1 MFFIIFSSFWGKSG
15 KRQSKPQ
22 NHVIQTAHQLFG
34 VLDEPAFDICTVRV
48 CTEDVME
55 VVTTQAEEEYQKSSK
70 TNVFVAVFTTAHA
83 RLKLY
88 EALETLRERVLYY
101 DTDCGVLLAPWA
113 VADPAGSFLGEFT
126 DELDGDPIVE
136 FVSGGAKNY
145 GYLTRSEKT
154 ECKVRGSSLNYK
166 TKQTLNY
173 LSMKENILKEL

>member
-1 MFFIIFSSFWGKSG
+1 MCLW
-15 KRQSKPQ
+15 R
-22 NHVIQTAHQLFG
+22 
-34 VLDEPAFDICTVRV
+34 
-48 CTEDVME
+48 
-55 VVTTQAEEEYQKSSK
+55 
-70 TNVFVAVFTTAHA
+70 FTTAHA

-88 EALETLRERVLYY
+88 EALETLRERLLYY

-113 VADPAGSFLGEFT
+113 VADPAGWFLGEFT

-154 ECKVRGSSLNYK
+154 ECKVRGFSLNYK

>member
-1 MFFIIFSSFWGKSG
+1 MFFIIFSSFWGKFG
-15 KRQSKPQ
+15 KLQSKPQ

-70 TNVFVAVFTTAHA
+70 TNVFVAVFTTAHG

-126 DELDGDPIVE
+126 AELDGDPIVE
-136 FVSGGAKNY
+136 FVSGCLLY
-145 GYLTRSEKT
+145 TSPSPRDS
-154 ECKVRGSSLNYK
+154 
-166 TKQTLNY
+166 
-173 LSMKENILKEL
+173 